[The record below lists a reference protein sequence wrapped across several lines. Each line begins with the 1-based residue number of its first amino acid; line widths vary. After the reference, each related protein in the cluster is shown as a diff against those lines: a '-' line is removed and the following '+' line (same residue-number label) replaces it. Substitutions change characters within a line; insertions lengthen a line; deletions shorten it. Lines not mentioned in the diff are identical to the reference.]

1 MSDLNSL
8 KPKLI
13 RLKLSGVLE
22 SLEIRM
28 KEAQESKWDYTTFL
42 TMLLDDEVQRRDAKQ
57 LNRRFA
63 KSGIDPQKTLATFDF
78 DFNPSVH
85 KPTIMEIGSCRF
97 LEHKHCVFFV
107 GPSGVG
113 KSHLAQAVGHEA
125 IMRGVE
131 VTYRNT
137 YDLIRSINAGRAD
150 GSHERRLSAVAST
163 PLLILDDFGLRE
175 LSSGQQEDLFDL
187 ICQRYERFAT
197 IITSNRDFSEWQSI
211 FTNQLMG
218 SAAMDR
224 LVHRAIKIVIEGK
237 SFRMHSFKQS
247 TRALQS
253 EKKGATD

>member
-1 MSDLNSL
+1 MSDLAAL

-13 RLKLSGVLE
+13 RLRLSGVLE
-22 SLEIRM
+22 SLELRLR
-28 KEAQESKWDYTTFL
+28 EAQEEQWDFTTFL

-85 KPTIMEIGSCRF
+85 KPTILEIASCRF

-125 IMRGVE
+125 IMRGVD
-131 VTYRNT
+131 VLYRNT
-137 YDLIRSINAGRAD
+137 YDLLRSVNGGKAD
-150 GSHERRLSAVAST
+150 GSHERRLAAAATV

-175 LSSGQQEDLFDL
+175 LTAGQQEDLYEL
-187 ICQRYERFAT
+187 ICRRYERCPT
-197 IITSNRDFSEWQSI
+197 IITSNRDFAEWQSV
-211 FTNQLMG
+211 FSNQLMG

-237 SFRMHSFKQS
+237 SYRMHSFKQS
-247 TRALQS
+247 TSALHS
-253 EKKGATD
+253 TEEGATE